1 MASPVTPPDVLTGD
15 RVPPNN
21 LEAEQGLL
29 GSMLLDAAR
38 VMDLCVTRG
47 LTPGAFYNG
56 PHQVLFDELLAMH
69 EAGRPIDL
77 VTVGDRLSKNNRLE
91 TVGGSL
97 YLDRLIDLTPTAAH
111 AEYYLNIVYEKY
123 LLRMVIQR
131 SYAAIDLCFRPGPDA
146 PTLLGTV
153 EQSFFEIS
161 DSQRTSITPWPRLV
175 KKEMTEIESILL
187 TKRGLTGVPTGFKD
201 LDNLLPGLQPGDMIV
216 LAARPSMGKTALALN
231 IAENVALGRGGDH
244 VPRPVAIFSLEMSA
258 ESLVRRMLCSHARV
272 PSQLISKG
280 IVSNANHGLLMQ
292 AADALNKAPIFLDD
306 SAGLE
311 VMELRARARRL
322 KRKHDLQLIVVDY
335 LQLLNYER
343 FNREGRQRETAAIS
357 QALKGM
363 AKELKIPVL
372 VLSQLSRAPETRD
385 KLAIPRLSDLRDS
398 GAIEQDADVVCLLR
412 RPCIY
417 KNDEDAEDKTLA
429 VIDVAKHRNGP
440 IGEVRMNFDAEYT
453 RFDDRASGTDHPEA
467 SGEAESA

>member
-1 MASPVTPPDVLTGD
+1 MASPVTPPDALKSD
-15 RVPPNN
+15 RVPPHN

-38 VMDLCVTRG
+38 VMDLCVARG
-47 LTPGAFYNG
+47 LTPESFSNG
-56 PHQVLFDELLAMH
+56 SHQVLFDELLAMH

-77 VTVGDRLSKNNRLE
+77 VTVGDCLRENHRLE
-91 TVGGSL
+91 TIGGSL
-97 YLDRLIDLTPTAAH
+97 YLDRLIDQTPTAAH
-111 AEYYLNIVYEKY
+111 AEYYLNIVYEKH
-123 LLRMVIQR
+123 LLRTMIQCAH
-131 SYAAIDLCFRPGPDA
+131 SAIDRCYRPGLDA
-146 PTLLGTV
+146 PTLLGEI

-175 KKEMTEIESILL
+175 KQTMTEIEQILL
-187 TKRGLTGVPTGFKD
+187 TKRGLTGIPTGFKD
-201 LDNLLPGLQPGDMIV
+201 LDNLLFGFQPGDMIV

-231 IAENVALGRGGDH
+231 IAENIALGRRDH
-244 VPRPVAIFSLEMSA
+244 EPRPVAIFSLEMSA
-258 ESLVRRMLCSHARV
+258 DSLVRRMICSHARV

-280 IVSNANHGLLMQ
+280 IVSNTSHGLLMQ

-322 KRKHDLQLIVVDY
+322 KRKHDVQLIVVDY

-343 FNREGRQRETAAIS
+343 FSHEGRQRETAAIS

-385 KLAIPRLSDLRDS
+385 KLVIPRLSDLRDS

-417 KNDEDAEDKTLA
+417 KNDESAEDKTLA
-429 VIDVAKHRNGP
+429 VVDIAKHRNGP
-440 IGEVRMNFDAEYT
+440 IGEVHLNFDADYT
-453 RFDDRASGTDHPEA
+453 RFDNRASGTDRPEA
-467 SGEAESA
+467 AVAAESA